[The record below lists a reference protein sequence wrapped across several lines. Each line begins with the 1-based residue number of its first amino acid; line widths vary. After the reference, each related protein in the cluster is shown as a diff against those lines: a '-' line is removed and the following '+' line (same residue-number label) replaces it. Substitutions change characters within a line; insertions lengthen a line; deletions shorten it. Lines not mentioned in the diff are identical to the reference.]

1 MTVAVIYGSDF
12 GATKAIASRIAAR
25 LRGRAVDIK
34 TASVSDFEDNGLLI
48 LGCPTYGF
56 GDLQSDWEDCI
67 DVLREADLTGKKVAI
82 FGTGDQGTYPDTFV
96 DAIGVL
102 YDEVI
107 ARGAD
112 VVGFTATEGYDY
124 IASAAEREGQFVGLA
139 LDEDQQPELTE
150 TRLSAWLSKLT

>member
-1 MTVAVIYGSDF
+1 MSVAVIYGSDF
-12 GATKAIASRIAAR
+12 GATRAIATRMAAR

-34 TASVSDFEDNGLLI
+34 EASVSDFEENGLLI

-56 GDLQSDWEDCI
+56 GDLQSDWEDRI

-96 DAIGVL
+96 DAIGML
-102 YDEVI
+102 YDEVT
-107 ARGAD
+107 ARGAT
-112 VVGFTATEGYDY
+112 VVGFTETDGYDY
-124 IASAAEREGQFVGLA
+124 IASLAERDGKFVGLA

-150 TRLSAWLSKLT
+150 ARITAWLARLS